1 MAIYTLLNFMKSFP
15 SLARKYYQECD
26 KQLLDLVMPFIKQIV
41 SPAILENEIKKIETA
56 QLQLGQN
63 ELTFS
68 LFKSTKEIL
77 ANFTKGEI
85 EMTLKIKIPADYPL
99 KLVEVDVSRQLKI
112 SEKQLRKWILA
123 IRKIIQ
129 F

>member
-1 MAIYTLLNFMKSFP
+1 M
-15 SLARKYYQECD
+15 
-26 KQLLDLVMPFIKQIV
+26 
-41 SPAILENEIKKIETA
+41 SPAILENEIKKIEVA
-56 QLQLGQN
+56 QLSLGQS
-63 ELTFS
+63 ELTFA

-77 ANFTKGEI
+77 ASFSKGEI

-123 IRKIIQ
+123 IRKII
-129 F
+129 